1 MKKISNHISYKEAT
15 DSNYAKQ
22 YEIENK
28 PTAAHIKNMELIAE
42 KVFEPLREYVKGPI
56 KVNSMFRSEKLNTSI
71 KGSPRSSH
79 LTGNAIDLTTMG
91 GKSNLEMFHYIKDN
105 LDFDQLIWEFGL
117 DEPVWLHVS
126 YKNKKDNRKQVLV
139 TRKKGKFFTWTDC
152 ETC

>member
-15 DSNYAKQ
+15 HSDYAKQ
-22 YEIENK
+22 YKISNK

-42 KVFEPLREYVKGPI
+42 KVFEPLREWVKGPI
-56 KVNSMFRSEKLNTSI
+56 KVNSMFRSEDLNKGI

-91 GKSNLEMFHYIKDN
+91 NKSNLEMFHYIKDK
-105 LDFDQLIWEFGL
+105 LDFDQLIWEYGT

-126 YKNKKDNRKQVLV
+126 YKNKKDNRKEVLV
-139 TRKKGKFFTWTDC
+139 TRRKGRYFTYVDC

>member
-15 DSNYAKQ
+15 HSDYAKQ
-22 YEIENK
+22 YKISNK
-28 PTAAHIKNMELIAE
+28 PTPAHIKNMELIAE
-42 KVFEPLREYVKGPI
+42 KVFEPLREWVKGPI
-56 KVNSMFRSEKLNTSI
+56 KVNSMFRSEDLNRGI

-91 GKSNLEMFHYIKDN
+91 NKSNLEMFHYIKDK
-105 LDFDQLIWEFGL
+105 LDFDQLIWEYGT

-126 YKNKKDNRKQVLV
+126 YKNKKDNRKEVLV
-139 TRKKGKFFTWTDC
+139 TRRKGRYFTYVDC